1 MIQACNHIGKKLQC
15 VTNVTRAPLSD
26 EHWTA
31 FLVFRC
37 SCGELVGFP
46 DSNYRDALEN
56 GTQETKAELAKL
68 R

>member
-1 MIQACNHIGKKLQC
+1 